1 MEQHPN
7 EKLLAELYDRFAQG
21 DMAGVIDMCDESMV
35 YRVPGSVP
43 TSGIYNNET
52 FLEMVRKAMEIS
64 NGTFEETVVDI
75 IANDHHGIVLLN
87 HSLKRN
93 GKRIEYRT
101 THRYQIKNGKFASWE
116 EYPGSE
122 VEFNEAWA

>member
-7 EKLLAELYDRFAQG
+7 ERLLAELYDRFAQG

-35 YRVPGSVP
+35 YKVPGSIP

-52 FLEMVRKAMEIS
+52 FPEMVKKAMEIS
-64 NGTFEETVVDI
+64 NGTFEETVFDI
-75 IANDHHGIVLLN
+75 IANDYHGIVLLD
-87 HSLKRN
+87 HALERN

-101 THRYQIKNGKFASWE
+101 THRYQIRNGKFVSWE

-122 VEFNEAWA
+122 AEFNEAWA